1 MSVWVVLPWLDWPPT
16 QSSGWLS
23 QTEGGGERGKSSR
36 YPFHQMEEMQTFFCR
51 DFQRKVEEFA
61 RKERDINEKFESCSV
76 SVTYPDPS
84 EP

>member
-1 MSVWVVLPWLDWPPT
+1 
-16 QSSGWLS
+16 
-23 QTEGGGERGKSSR
+23 
-36 YPFHQMEEMQTFFCR
+36 MEEMQTFFCR